1 MTKLRITWVRSGIG
15 HNRSQ
20 RRVLRALGFHRLNQS
35 IVQDDCAVVR
45 GMIGK
50 VRHLLRVEGEGS

>member
-1 MTKLRITWVRSGIG
+1 MTKLRITWIRSGIG
-15 HNRSQ
+15 RDRSQ

-35 IVQDDCAVVR
+35 IVQDDCAVIR